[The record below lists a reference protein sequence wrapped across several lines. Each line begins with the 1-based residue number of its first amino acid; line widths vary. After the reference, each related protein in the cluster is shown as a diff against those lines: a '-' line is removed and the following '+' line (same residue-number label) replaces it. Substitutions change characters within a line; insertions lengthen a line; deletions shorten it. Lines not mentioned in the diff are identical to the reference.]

1 MIPSGVRYLR
11 RKVVNGV
18 LLSLS
23 AVSAL
28 FGLVFLVWILREV
41 VLRGARALD
50 WAFFTQLPAPPGVAA
65 GGMANA
71 LVGTLLITL
80 LAVLLGVPTGILAGT
95 YLAEYGRKNP
105 LARAVRFVSDV
116 LSSSPSIVV
125 GVFVYAILVKPLGSF
140 SGLSGAVAL
149 AILMVP
155 VVTRT
160 SEEMLR
166 LVPDTLREAALALGA
181 PQWKVIVAICYRR
194 VLGGLAT
201 GVLLAV
207 ARVSGETAPLLFTAL
222 NNPYWNWNPLKPTGT
237 LNVTLFNYAM
247 SPYNDW
253 RAQAW
258 GAAFLITLFVLVV
271 TILARI
277 VVSRTQT
284 GRTLS

>member
-1 MIPSGVRYLR
+1 MPGGLRYLR
-11 RKVVNGV
+11 RKAVNA
-18 LLSLS
+18 LLLTLS
-23 AVSAL
+23 AASAL

-41 VLRGARALD
+41 ILRGARALN
-50 WAFFTQLPAPPGVAA
+50 WAFFTELPAPPGVAA

-71 LVGTLLITL
+71 LVGTLLLTF
-80 LAVLLGVPTGILAGT
+80 LAIAIGVPTGILAGT
-95 YLAEYGRKNP
+95 YLAEYGRRNP
-105 LARAVRFVSDV
+105 LARAVRFVSDI
-116 LSSSPSIVV
+116 LASSPSIVV
-125 GVFVYAILVKPLGSF
+125 GVFVYAILVKPLRSF

-149 AILMVP
+149 AILMIP

-181 PQWKVIVAICYRR
+181 PQWKVIVAVCYRR

-222 NNPYWNWNPLKPTGT
+222 NNPYWNWNPLRPTGT

-247 SPYNDW
+247 SPYDDW
-253 RAQAW
+253 RAKAW
-258 GAAFLITLFVLVV
+258 GAALLITLMVLATTLVSR
-271 TILARI
+271 L
-277 VVSRTQT
+277 VVSRTEI
-284 GRTLS
+284 GRS

>member
-1 MIPSGVRYLR
+1 MIPGGFLYLR
-11 RKVVNGV
+11 RKAVNV
-18 LLSLS
+18 LLLTLS

-41 VLRGARALD
+41 ILRGARALN
-50 WAFFTQLPAPPGVAA
+50 WAFFTQLPAPPGVEA

-71 LVGTLLITL
+71 LVGTLLISL
-80 LAVLLGVPTGILAGT
+80 LAVVLGVPTGILAGT
-95 YLAEYGRKNP
+95 YLAEYGRKNA
-105 LARAVRFVSDV
+105 LARAVRFVSDI
-116 LSSSPSIVV
+116 LASSPSIVV

-149 AILMVP
+149 AILMIP

-181 PQWKVIVAICYRR
+181 PQWKVIVAVCYRR

-222 NNPYWNWNPLKPTGT
+222 NNPYWNWNPFRPTGT

-247 SPYNDW
+247 SPYDDW
-253 RAQAW
+253 RAKAW
-258 GAAFLITLFVLVV
+258 GAALLITLLVLATTLV
-271 TILARI
+271 ARL
-277 VVSRTQT
+277 VVSRTEI
-284 GRTLS
+284 GRS

>member
-1 MIPSGVRYLR
+1 MMPGGLRYLR
-11 RKVVNGV
+11 RKAVNA
-18 LLSLS
+18 LLLTLS
-23 AVSAL
+23 AASAL

-41 VLRGARALD
+41 ILRGARALN
-50 WAFFTQLPAPPGVAA
+50 WAFFTELPAPPGVAA

-71 LVGTLLITL
+71 LVGTLLLTF
-80 LAVLLGVPTGILAGT
+80 LAIAIGVPTGILAGT
-95 YLAEYGRKNP
+95 YLAEYGRRNP
-105 LARAVRFVSDV
+105 LARAVRFVSDI
-116 LSSSPSIVV
+116 LASSPSIVV

-140 SGLSGAVAL
+140 SGLSGSVAL
-149 AILMVP
+149 AILMIP

-181 PQWKVIVAICYRR
+181 PQWKVIVAVCYRR

-222 NNPYWNWNPLKPTGT
+222 NNPYWNWNPLRPTGT

-247 SPYNDW
+247 SPYDDW
-253 RAQAW
+253 RAKAW
-258 GAAFLITLFVLVV
+258 GAALLITLMVLATTLV
-271 TILARI
+271 ARL
-277 VVSRTQT
+277 VVSRTEI
-284 GRTLS
+284 GRS